1 LEFHLRSSAVL
12 RVSMYRI
19 SPIRSS
25 SVVVVVAAA
34 AASGGGRIPGRS
46 YLRSSNMTFRL
57 RVLLAAAFAAMVTT
71 SKMKGKTRLLRM
83 GVY

>member
-1 LEFHLRSSAVL
+1 MEFHLRSSAVL

-25 SVVVVVAAA
+25 SVVVVVVA

-46 YLRSSNMTFRL
+46 NLRSSNMTFRL
-57 RVLLAAAFAAMVTT
+57 RVLLAAAFAAMVTK
-71 SKMKGKTRLLRM
+71 SKMKGKTRLLRK